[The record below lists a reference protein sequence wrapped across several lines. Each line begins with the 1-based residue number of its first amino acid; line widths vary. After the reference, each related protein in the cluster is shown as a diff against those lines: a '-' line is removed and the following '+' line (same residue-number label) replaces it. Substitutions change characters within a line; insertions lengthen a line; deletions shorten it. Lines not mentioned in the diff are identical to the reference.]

1 VSLVHHDQTHAG
13 QRREH
18 GAASTHRHVDFAP
31 HARLPRLESLALGER
46 RVQNRDASAEDALET
61 RDRLR
66 RERDLGNEHD
76 RASTFSHHL
85 VDRV

>member
-1 VSLVHHDQTHAG
+1 
-13 QRREH
+13 
-18 GAASTHRHVDFAP
+18 
-31 HARLPRLESLALGER
+31 
-46 RVQNRDASAEDALET
+46 VQNRDAIAEDALET